1 MVMTIRD
8 ATASDIDTIANF
20 NSRMAV
26 ETESRSLDKNIIG
39 PGVARLIDDNSKGR
53 YWVAD
58 LGGQLIGQIMVTY
71 EWSDWRNGTFWWI
84 QSVYI
89 HAEYRRQG
97 VFSALY
103 RHVQSLAKVEPDVV
117 GVRLYVE
124 NDNKRAQRVYESL
137 GMVYPGYCVM
147 ESMFDDGKS

>member
-26 ETESRSLDKNIIG
+26 ETESRSLDRNIIG

-58 LGGQLIGQIMVTY
+58 LGWPAHRANHGDL
-71 EWSDWRNGTFWWI
+71 R
-84 QSVYI
+84 
-89 HAEYRRQG
+89 
-97 VFSALY
+97 
-103 RHVQSLAKVEPDVV
+103 VE
-117 GVRLYVE
+117 
-124 NDNKRAQRVYESL
+124 
-137 GMVYPGYCVM
+137 
-147 ESMFDDGKS
+147 